1 MESKVEK
8 PSKIER
14 RGGARPNSGKPKGL
28 PKTGGREAGTPNK
41 ATGIARLAF
50 ANFVDNNSERL
61 QEWLDDIA
69 ANEKLGPKAAFDC
82 LMQVAEFHVPKLART
97 EVVGDA
103 KAPQRMVV
111 SWKK

>member
-1 MESKVEK
+1 M
-8 PSKIER
+8 
-14 RGGARPNSGKPKGL
+14 
-28 PKTGGREAGTPNK
+28 
-41 ATGIARLAF
+41 AF
-50 ANFVDNNSERL
+50 ANFVDNNAERL

-97 EVVGDA
+97 ELVGDE

-111 SWKK
+111 TWKK